1 MQIRHLFIWHSQKHL
16 SKAQKTEISLS
27 QHFVQG
33 KNTTA
38 HMHTY
43 VHCVYTHGCTL
54 RIHTRM
60 YIAYIHADVHCVYTR
75 GCTLRIYTQMASG
88 EVPAAP
94 SHLQALNAQIPVLFL
109 FWAPYDLGLPF
120 GDDLSQTAWS
130 ESQLLHLPALR
141 LWPRSDL
148 PHICKIF
155 LICKIGTV
163 R

>member
-1 MQIRHLFIWHSQKHL
+1 MNADKTPFYLAQPETFIKSPENWDL
-16 SKAQKTEISLS
+16 P
-27 QHFVQG
+27 F
-33 KNTTA
+33 TA
-38 HMHTY
+38 FCSRKEY
-43 VHCVYTHGCTL
+43 YSTHAHVCTL